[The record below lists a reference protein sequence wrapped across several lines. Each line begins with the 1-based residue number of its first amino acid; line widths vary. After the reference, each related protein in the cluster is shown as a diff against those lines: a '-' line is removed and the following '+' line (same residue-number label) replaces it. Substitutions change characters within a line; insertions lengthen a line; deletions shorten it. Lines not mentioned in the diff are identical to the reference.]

1 MEKKLTFRLMG
12 DTSNLN
18 KAFRNV
24 NNETNALSNT
34 MKKLGGAIATAFAVE
49 KVINF
54 GKTIVEA
61 SAELQALE
69 AQFDQVFKEDNAK
82 AVQIIGEQVDDL
94 GIHADRLTG
103 TWSKFGGQVKGA
115 GMAGQQALDAVAK
128 ATMLSADASAFY
140 DVSLENASASLA
152 SFMKGNFEAGD
163 AIGVFTNAKQM
174 DVRSNEMYGKS
185 WADLTESERQ
195 WLLLDTVEK
204 TYEMNGAMGQA
215 SREADAY
222 ENVMGNLR
230 ATMKRF
236 YAVIGEPVLEVFLE
250 VVGRV
255 TEGIEWLT
263 EKIQTMD
270 WSKFTEGGNKAKEYL
285 EPVIAIAQRLG
296 DKILEV
302 WQSTIKPFIIGYVE
316 MLQELYKENKDKI
329 GLVIRLFDAFVS
341 FLEAYIFPI
350 IVGLFN
356 VVKDNF
362 DKIKNTIQ
370 SALNIVLGILKVFI
384 GLFTADWN
392 TMKEGI
398 GQIWKGLWNGIYNV
412 VSGAWNILSGAF
424 DLVFKAV
431 KNWFDDLVEDGT
443 GWGGDLV
450 RGLWKGISSMAEWLK
465 NKVQGF
471 VEGIGS
477 VITNFFG
484 IHSPSRLM
492 AEYGQYIDEGLAL
505 GIQNHSGKPVGAM
518 ESLVNAVDG
527 AFQKVNTSVK
537 NTVSVIQK
545 EFELWKL
552 QNQNMVGS
560 SEELRMQLEAQQRQH
575 ELLAQQIEVAQS
587 ALQTMAETYGES
599 SEQAMAYKNQLLD
612 LQIEQAKL
620 TGNIAETTKA
630 LNGMVDAQLKA
641 RIQAV
646 DNQTP
651 EQRSASRSSSQKQ
664 KENFYNA
671 FKDQINE
678 ISRKENVDL
687 GVAQAM
693 FRHQLETGVVKLAT
707 GGIVTKPTLAMI
719 GEGGESEAV
728 IPLSKLE
735 NIVGIGGA
743 NGLVVNIYGSVG
755 VDDIGEQIVQTLRRK
770 GVMSFA

>member
-1 MEKKLTFRLMG
+1 MEKKLTFRLLG
-12 DTSNLN
+12 DTSNLD
-18 KAFRNV
+18 KAFKGV
-24 NNETNALSNT
+24 QTETNALGNT
-34 MKKLGGAIATAFAVE
+34 MKKLGTAVASAFAVQ
-49 KVINF
+49 KVIQF
-54 GKTIVEA
+54 GKTVVEA
-61 SAELQALE
+61 SASIQAME
-69 AQFDQVFKEDNAK
+69 AQFNQVFKEDNAK
-82 AVQIIGEQVDDL
+82 AVELIQSQVDEL

-115 GMAGQQALDAVAK
+115 GMEGQQALDAVTK

-140 DVSLENASASLA
+140 DVSLESASASLA

-174 DVRSNEMYGKS
+174 DVRANEMYGKS
-185 WADLTESERQ
+185 WADLTEAERQ
-195 WLLLDTVEK
+195 WLLLETVEK

-215 SREADAY
+215 QREADAY

-230 ATMKRF
+230 ATMQRF
-236 YAVIGEPVLEVFLE
+236 YAVVGEPVLEAFLV
-250 VVGRV
+250 VVGKV
-255 TEGIEWLT
+255 TEGVTWLT
-263 EKIQTMD
+263 EKIKTMD

-285 EPVIAIAQRLG
+285 EPVIQIAQRLG
-296 DKILEV
+296 DKVMEI
-302 WQSTIKPFIIGYVE
+302 WQGTVKPFIQGFIS

-329 GLVIRLFDAFVS
+329 SLVIATFDAFVS
-341 FLEAYIFPI
+341 FLETYIFPI

-362 DKIKNTIQ
+362 DKIKGTIQ
-370 SALNIVLGILKVFI
+370 SALDIVSGILKVFI
-384 GLFTADWN
+384 GIFTADWN

-398 GQIWKGLWNGIYNV
+398 SQIWKGLWNGIYNI

-424 DLVFKAV
+424 DIVFNAIKG
-431 KNWFDDLVEDGT
+431 WFDDLIEDGT
-443 GWGGDLV
+443 GWGADLV
-450 RGLWKGISSMAEWLK
+450 KGLWNGISSLATWVK
-465 NKVQGF
+465 NKIQGF

-477 VITNFFG
+477 TIKEFFG
-484 IHSPSRLM
+484 IASPSKLM

-505 GIQNHSGKPVGAM
+505 GIQNNSGKPVGAM
-518 ESLVNAVDG
+518 QSLANAVDG
-527 AFQKVNTSVK
+527 AFQKVNSSVK

-560 SEELRMQLEAQQRQH
+560 SEELKLQLEAQQKQH
-575 ELLAQQIEVAQS
+575 ELLTQQIEVAQS
-587 ALQTMAETYGES
+587 ALKTMAETYGES
-599 SEQAMAYKNQLLD
+599 SEQAINYKNQLLD

-620 TGNIAETTKA
+620 TESIAETTKA
-630 LNGMVDAQLKA
+630 LNNMADAQLKA

-646 DNQTP
+646 DSQSS
-651 EQRSASRSSSQKQ
+651 EQRSASRSQSKKES
-664 KENFYNA
+664 ENFYNA

-678 ISRKENVDL
+678 ISRKQNVDL
-687 GVAQAM
+687 GVAQAI
-693 FRHQLETGVVKLAT
+693 FRNQLEKGTVKLAT

-719 GEGGESEAV
+719 GEGKESEAV

-735 NIVGIGGA
+735 NFVGGGV
-743 NGLVVNIYGSVG
+743 NGLIVNIYGSVG